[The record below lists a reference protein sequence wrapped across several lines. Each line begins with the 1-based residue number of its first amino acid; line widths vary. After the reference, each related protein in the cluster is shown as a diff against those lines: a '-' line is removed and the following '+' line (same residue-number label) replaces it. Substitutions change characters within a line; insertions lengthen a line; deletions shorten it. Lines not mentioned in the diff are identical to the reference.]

1 MPIRK
6 SFYSYFHNKAI
17 RKIFESKTEI
27 SRIAAGRFVRRS
39 LILAQHD
46 YELKFNCMSI
56 HIKPT
61 Y

>member
-6 SFYSYFHNKAI
+6 SFYSYFHNKPI
-17 RKIFESKTEI
+17 KKIFESKTEI
-27 SRIAAGRFVRRS
+27 SCIAAGHLVRRS
-39 LILAQHD
+39 LILAQH
-46 YELKFNCMSI
+46 ELKFNYMSI